1 MMVFFL
7 DCSVF
12 LWIVVYFEHFFR
24 RVVLLQESILFFSK
38 RVVCFFV
45 QEAVIFQEG
54 SVFSRDVF
62 SLF

>member
-7 DCSVF
+7 DCSVS

-24 RVVLLQESILFFSK
+24 RVVLLQESILFFQEGS
-38 RVVCFFV
+38 VFFF
-45 QEAVIFQEG
+45 QDAVIFQEV